1 MIKEID
7 GSFQDK
13 NSELLQ
19 DIYIPAINKS
29 SIENST
35 PFKILKENKQDVT
48 ELFTGQKNE
57 MYQPI
62 EIKKFEEKDKE
73 STAEFHLNTIKEIGN
88 NLFDFVDQS
97 VVGDTVDYAA
107 SGFDKEKIPP
117 TFGILANN
125 IGEFGVNILP
135 VMDKLIDF
143 MGKPPGPDGKIPDM
157 LNNDEKLMEWSG
169 EKVKYFKE
177 NRAKFKAIQD
187 DANMASQFANL
198 VVQDSLVSLPLYE
211 GLTKAGVPKVW
222 ATVLGFGMGSAIAL
236 EEKLFGME
244 STFIQEYGKEE
255 VNALKK
261 ILSIIPNTPVDA
273 IADEVIQTFEYTAFA
288 FAIPPIIQAAKFMKT
303 NLPTFAVGGA
313 VAGALEGN
321 NDPNEMPTQEF
332 NFRH

>member
-1 MIKEID
+1 MIKETD

-13 NSELLQ
+13 NSELLH

-29 SIENST
+29 NIENST

-73 STAEFHLNTIKEIGN
+73 SAAEFHLNTIKEIGN

-125 IGEFGVNILP
+125 IGEFGINLLP

-177 NRAKFKAIQD
+177 NRAK
-187 DANMASQFANL
+187 L
-198 VVQDSLVSLPLYE
+198 
-211 GLTKAGVPKVW
+211 
-222 ATVLGFGMGSAIAL
+222 
-236 EEKLFGME
+236 
-244 STFIQEYGKEE
+244 
-255 VNALKK
+255 
-261 ILSIIPNTPVDA
+261 
-273 IADEVIQTFEYTAFA
+273 
-288 FAIPPIIQAAKFMKT
+288 
-303 NLPTFAVGGA
+303 
-313 VAGALEGN
+313 
-321 NDPNEMPTQEF
+321 
-332 NFRH
+332 